1 MKNKNILKLISSLTL
16 VSMMCYTLPVMA
28 YTKEETVYSKLD
40 VTGNAY
46 QTIVSSHIKNN
57 DAEET
62 LKDISDLLNIE
73 NTNGYEIF
81 EKDGN
86 TLLWNANGKDI
97 YYSGESKKELPVS
110 CHITYELDGKEIAKD
125 EIIGKSGKVKITLE
139 YTNNEKHIVN
149 INGKNETMYT
159 PFLVIAGTM
168 INNETNKNI
177 IISSGKVIDDGSK
190 TVAVGMAFPGMQE
203 SLGINKIDFELPT
216 KIEIMMD
223 TTNFELDTIASFV
236 TPKIIESKE
245 DLAKL
250 DKLDK
255 VYEKVVTLQSASNEI
270 LNGAKTLKDG
280 TEEYSNKKQ
289 EFNIAMKQVSG
300 GMSNAN
306 KSYQELDTG
315 INTINKSSKVLG
327 NGAKQISDGTSQVSQ
342 NLDLIATKLGEVEEG
357 SKKLEQG
364 EMQIA
369 EGLKQISG
377 GIKIEDNSESVKN
390 LKTLIK
396 QNQDTI
402 DTLTKANQGLK
413 AQLTEANSGII
424 KPQIEANT
432 KIIALL
438 TANKT
443 AQEETLK
450 TLSSTSQSIT
460 KLQKG
465 ISDLQT
471 GVSSLQEGNK
481 ELTTGIGTLKEG
493 TTTLAGKSKE
503 LTSGAKTLYNGTVE
517 LSKGTS
523 ELSQGSNKM
532 KQGLNTLD
540 TSTIK
545 LTNADD
551 ALTTGAI
558 TIKDGANTLYEGI
571 FKFNEEGI
579 KPICSL
585 VNGNVKNITKR
596 VKKLGELSLEYNNYT
611 MLEDGEEGSVQ
622 FILLTD
628 GIKSKSKQKQDG
640 KDAILN
646 SNTIDNKDKA
656 EKDEN

>member
-1 MKNKNILKLISSLTL
+1 MKYNKILKVISSLTL

-40 VTGNAY
+40 ATGKQY
-46 QTIVSSHIKNN
+46 QTIVSSHIKNT
-57 DAEET
+57 DTKTT
-62 LKDISDLLNIE
+62 LKDISDLLDIE
-73 NTNGYEIF
+73 NTNGYETF

-86 TLLWNANGKDI
+86 TVVWNANGNDI
-97 YYSGESKKELPVS
+97 YYKGETKKELPVA
-110 CHITYELDGKEIAKD
+110 CNIKYELGGKVISAD
-125 EIIGKSGKVKITLE
+125 EILGKSGKVKITLE

-149 INGKNETMYT
+149 INGKSETMYT

-168 INNETNKNI
+168 INNENNKNI
-177 IISSGKVIDDGSK
+177 TISSGKVIDDGSK

-203 SLGINKIDFELPT
+203 SLGIKEKDFELPT
-216 KIEIMMD
+216 KIEITMD
-223 TTNFELDTIASFV
+223 TTDFELDTIASFV

-255 VYEKVVTLQSASNEI
+255 VYEKVVTLQSASDEI
-270 LNGAKTLKDG
+270 LNGAKTLKEG
-280 TEEYSNKKQ
+280 TEEYSSKKQ
-289 EFNIAMKQVSG
+289 EFNTAMKQVSS
-300 GMSNAN
+300 GMTSAN
-306 KSYQELDTG
+306 KSYQELDNG
-315 INTINKSSKVLG
+315 INTLNKSSKTLG
-327 NGAKQISDGTSQVSQ
+327 NGAKQISDGTSQVSS
-342 NLDLIATKLGEVEEG
+342 NLEVIANKLGEVEKG

-364 EMQIA
+364 EAQIA
-369 EGLKQISG
+369 EGLKQISSS
-377 GIKIEDNSESVKN
+377 IKLEDNIESVKN

-402 DTLTKANQGLK
+402 DTLTKTNKALN
-413 AQLTEANSGII
+413 AQLTQENSNII

-432 KIIALL
+432 KMIALL

-450 TLSSTSQSIT
+450 TLSQTSTSIS
-460 KLQKG
+460 KLEGG
-465 ISDLQT
+465 IKQLQT
-471 GVSSLQEGNK
+471 GVSSLQAGNK
-481 ELTTGIGTLKEG
+481 DLTTGITQLKEG

-503 LTSGAKTLYNGTVE
+503 LTSGAKSLYKGTQD

-523 ELSQGSNKM
+523 ELSQGSSKM

-540 TSTIK
+540 TSTVK
-545 LTNADD
+545 LTLADD
-551 ALTTGAI
+551 ALTTGAV

-579 KPICSL
+579 KPICNL
-585 VNGNVKNITKR
+585 VNGDVKNIAKR
-596 VKKLGELSLEYNNYT
+596 VRKLGELSLEYNNYT
-611 MLEDGEEGSVQ
+611 MLEEGEEGSVQ

-628 GIKSKSKQKQDG
+628 GIKGESKQKQDG
-640 KDAILN
+640 EDVILN
-646 SNTIDNKDKA
+646 SSILENKNTEGK
-656 EKDEN
+656 EN

>member
-1 MKNKNILKLISSLTL
+1 MKNKSILKVISSLTL

-28 YTKEETVYSKLD
+28 YTKEETIYSKLD
-40 VTGNAY
+40 ASGKQY
-46 QTIVSSHIKNN
+46 QTIVSSHIKNT
-57 DAEET
+57 DAQTT

-73 NTNGYEIF
+73 NTNGYETF

-86 TLLWNANGKDI
+86 TLLWNANGNDI
-97 YYSGESKKELPVS
+97 YYKGETKKELPVS
-110 CHITYELDGKEIAKD
+110 CNIKYELDGKQISKD
-125 EIIGKSGKVKITLE
+125 EIAGRSGKVKMTLE

-177 IISSGKVIDDGSK
+177 TISNGKVIDDGSK
-190 TVAVGMAFPGMQE
+190 TVVVGMAFPGMQE
-203 SLGINKIDFELPT
+203 SLGINKKDFELPI
-216 KIEIMMD
+216 KIEIEMD
-223 TTNFELDTIASFV
+223 TTDFELDTIANFV
-236 TPKIIESKE
+236 TPKIVESKD

-255 VYEKVVTLQSASNEI
+255 VYEKVATLQSASDEI

-289 EFNIAMKQVSG
+289 EFNTAVKQVSG
-300 GMSNAN
+300 GMSSAS
-306 KSYQELDTG
+306 KSYQELDNG
-315 INTINKSSKVLG
+315 INILNKSSKVLG
-327 NGAKQISDGTSQVSQ
+327 NGAKQISNGTSQVSQ

-364 EMQIA
+364 EAQIA
-369 EGLKQISG
+369 EGLKQISS
-377 GIKIEDNSESVKN
+377 GIKLEDSSESVKN
-390 LKTLIK
+390 LKALIK

-402 DTLTKANQGLK
+402 DTLTNANKALK
-413 AQLTEANSGII
+413 AQLTQENSSII

-432 KIIALL
+432 KMIALL

-460 KLQKG
+460 KLENG
-465 ISDLQT
+465 IKQLQT
-471 GVSSLQEGNK
+471 GVSSLQAGNK
-481 ELTTGIGTLKEG
+481 ELTIGITQLKEG
-493 TTTLAGKSKE
+493 TTTLAEKSKE
-503 LTSGAKTLYNGTVE
+503 LTSGAKTLYKGTQD

-523 ELSQGSNKM
+523 ELSQGSSKM

-540 TSTIK
+540 ASTVK
-545 LTNADD
+545 LTLADD
-551 ALTTGAI
+551 ALTSGAV

-579 KPICSL
+579 KPICNL
-585 VNGNVKNITKR
+585 INGNVKNITKR

-611 MLEDGEEGSVQ
+611 MLEEGEQGSVQ

-628 GIKSKSKQKQDG
+628 GLKKESKQKQD
-640 KDAILN
+640 KEDAILN
-646 SNTIDNKDKA
+646 SNSIKDNKKE
-656 EKDEN
+656 EK

>member
-1 MKNKNILKLISSLTL
+1 MKNNKMIKVISSLTL

-40 VTGNAY
+40 ASGKQY
-46 QTIVSSHIKNN
+46 QTIVSSHIKNT
-57 DAEET
+57 DAGKT
-62 LKDISDLLNIE
+62 LKDISDLLDIE
-73 NTNGYEIF
+73 NTNGYETF

-86 TLLWNANGKDI
+86 TVVWNANGNDI
-97 YYSGESKKELPVS
+97 YYKGESKKELPVS
-110 CHITYELDGKEIAKD
+110 CNIKYELDGKEISKD
-125 EIIGKSGKVKITLE
+125 EIVGKSGKVKITLE
-139 YTNNEKHIVN
+139 YKNNEKHTVN

-177 IISSGKVIDDGSK
+177 TISSGKVIDDGSK
-190 TVAVGMAFPGMQE
+190 TVVVGMAFPGMQE
-203 SLGINKIDFELPT
+203 SLGINKKDFELPT
-216 KIEIMMD
+216 KIEIEMD
-223 TTNFELDTIASFV
+223 TTDFELDTIASFV
-236 TPKIIESKE
+236 TPKIVESKD

-250 DKLDK
+250 NKLDK
-255 VYEKVVTLQSASNEI
+255 VYEKVATLQSASDEI

-289 EFNIAMKQVSG
+289 EFNTAMKQVSG
-300 GMSNAN
+300 GMSSAN
-306 KSYQELDTG
+306 KSYQELDNG
-315 INTINKSSKVLG
+315 INTLNKSSKVLG

-342 NLDLIATKLGEVEEG
+342 NLDLIATKLGEVEQG

-364 EMQIA
+364 EAQIA
-369 EGLKQISG
+369 EGLKQISSS
-377 GIKIEDNSESVKN
+377 IKVEDSSETVKN
-390 LKTLIK
+390 LKALKK

-402 DTLTKANQGLK
+402 DTLTKTNKALK
-413 AQLTEANSGII
+413 SQLTEENSSIL

-432 KIIALL
+432 NMIKLL

-460 KLQKG
+460 KLENG
-465 ISDLQT
+465 IKQLQT
-471 GVSSLQEGNK
+471 GVSSLQAGNK
-481 ELTTGIGTLKEG
+481 ELTTGISTLKEG

-503 LTSGAKTLYNGTVE
+503 LTSGAKSLYKGTQD
-517 LSKGTS
+517 LSKGTAK
-523 ELSQGSNKM
+523 LSQGSSKM

-540 TSTIK
+540 TSTVK
-545 LTNADD
+545 LTLADD
-551 ALTTGAI
+551 ALTTGAV

-611 MLEDGEEGSVQ
+611 MLEEGEEGSVQ

-628 GIKSKSKQKQDG
+628 GLKKESKQKQDG
-640 KDAILN
+640 EDVILN
-646 SNTIDNKDKA
+646 ENNIKNKDT
-656 EKDEN
+656 EEQGEN

>member
-1 MKNKNILKLISSLTL
+1 MKNKSILKVISSLTL

-28 YTKEETVYSKLD
+28 YTKEETIYSKLD
-40 VTGNAY
+40 ASGKQY
-46 QTIVSSHIKNN
+46 QTIVSSHIKNT
-57 DAEET
+57 DAQTT

-73 NTNGYEIF
+73 NTNGYETF

-86 TLLWNANGKDI
+86 TVVWNANRKDI
-97 YYSGESKKELPVS
+97 YYKGESKKELPVS
-110 CHITYELDGKEIAKD
+110 CNIKYELGGKEISKD
-125 EIIGKSGKVKITLE
+125 EIVGKSGKVKITLE
-139 YTNNEKHIVN
+139 YTNNEKHTVN

-177 IISSGKVIDDGSK
+177 TISNGKVIDDGSK
-190 TVAVGMAFPGMQE
+190 TVVVGMAFPGMQE
-203 SLGINKIDFELPT
+203 SLGINKKDFELPI
-216 KIEIMMD
+216 KIEIEMD
-223 TTNFELDTIASFV
+223 TTDFELDTIANFV
-236 TPKIIESKE
+236 TPKIVESKD

-255 VYEKVVTLQSASNEI
+255 VYEKVATLQSASDEI

-289 EFNIAMKQVSG
+289 EFNTAVKQVSG
-300 GMSNAN
+300 GMSSAS
-306 KSYQELDTG
+306 KSYQELDNG
-315 INTINKSSKVLG
+315 INILNKSSKVLG
-327 NGAKQISDGTSQVSQ
+327 NGAKQISNGTSQVSQ

-364 EMQIA
+364 EAQIA
-369 EGLKQISG
+369 EGLKQISS
-377 GIKIEDNSESVKN
+377 GIKLEDSSESVKN
-390 LKTLIK
+390 LKALIK

-402 DTLTKANQGLK
+402 DTLTNANKALK
-413 AQLTEANSGII
+413 AQLTQENSSII

-432 KIIALL
+432 KMIALL

-460 KLQKG
+460 KLENG
-465 ISDLQT
+465 IKQLQT
-471 GVSSLQEGNK
+471 GVSSLQAGNK
-481 ELTTGIGTLKEG
+481 ELTIGITQLKEG
-493 TTTLAGKSKE
+493 TTTLAEKSKE
-503 LTSGAKTLYNGTVE
+503 LTSGAKSLYKGTQD

-523 ELSQGSNKM
+523 ELSQGSSQI

-540 TSTIK
+540 TSTAK
-545 LTNADD
+545 LTVADD

-579 KPICSL
+579 KPICNL
-585 VNGNVKNITKR
+585 INGNVKNITKR

-611 MLEDGEEGSVQ
+611 MLEEGEEGSVQ

-628 GIKSKSKQKQDG
+628 AIKGESKQKQNGEDV
-640 KDAILN
+640 ILN
-646 SNTIDNKDKA
+646 ENSIKDNKKE
-656 EKDEN
+656 EK